1 MAISTELLNST
12 FEDFRGPLVQGWQQ
26 NSPLR
31 AMLMKKGKV
40 SSEGGKY
47 VERPLMTKAPAR
59 ATGIFNGDE
68 VLDRT
73 RYKGLQRIRVDFHRV
88 VVSINIPLKELKQN
102 TGKLAALSLVNEY
115 PKTVLDGIG
124 MDREKYLFTGKSF
137 GQVADTAQLYGYL
150 TLNGQF
156 TAGVGTGVQ
165 NGALDF
171 TAPNLQTETVE
182 NYAKSQAEGHFNQ
195 YGDIPAWAT
204 DGIVQFRKVY
214 RACAQYSGKPNGGP
228 DIVVLDDD
236 TYGNYQGAK
245 SDIVRTMKVSDN
257 IDKGNLIQDVFGLA
271 GVYPSLLIDI
281 ANDFVGVAQKGVGY
295 FLNTDF
301 IEIIQLEKPNVS
313 PFKEVDADQDCVTAK
328 YTEHEAMIITK
339 MSAQGCTSGGAT

>member
-1 MAISTELLNST
+1 MSISTELLNST
-12 FEDFRGPLVQGWQQ
+12 FEDFKGPLVNGWQM

-31 AMLMKKGKV
+31 AMLIKKGKV

-73 RYKGLQRIRVDFHRV
+73 RYKGLKRIRVDFHRV
-88 VVSINIPLKELKQN
+88 VVSINIPIKEMKQN
-102 TGKLAALSLVNEY
+102 TGKLAALSLVQAY

-137 GQVADTAQLYGYL
+137 GMVADSAALYGYS

-156 TAGVGTGVQ
+156 TAGNGTGVE
-165 NGALDF
+165 NGMLDF
-171 TAPNLQTETVE
+171 ATPAAQTETVE
-182 NYAKSQAEGHFNQ
+182 NYAKSVADGHFNQ
-195 YGDIPAWAT
+195 YGDIGVVAT
-204 DGIVQFRKVY
+204 DGQEVWRKVY

-228 DIVVLDDD
+228 DIIVFDDD
-236 TYGNYQGAK
+236 SYGKYQGLKA
-245 SDIVRTMKVSDN
+245 DLVRTMKVEDN
-257 IDKGNLIQDVFGLA
+257 VNKSNMLQDVFGLA
-271 GVYPSLLIDI
+271 GVYPSLLIDL
-281 ANDFVGVAQKGVGY
+281 ANDFTGVALDGVGY

-301 IEIIQLEKPNVS
+301 IEIIQLEKPNVTS
-313 PFKEVDADQDCVTAK
+313 FKEVDADQDCVTAK
-328 YTEHEAMIITK
+328 YCEHEAMIITK
-339 MSAQGCTSGGAT
+339 MTAQGCTSGGAV